1 MLDNTNDTNAN
12 TPATPATPAIPAV
25 APAVKTD
32 GRDYVTVGTSV
43 AEVTYDRFALNQ
55 SSVERDY
62 PATEVIK
69 PRTRDQYVS
78 LFKYTEKR
86 TAMATLQMC
95 RVVYEAKKSLDD
107 CDFSDFCTAVGYK
120 DNSTAIRKF
129 CAIGKVQ
136 PRLVLHAEQL
146 PSEWSKIYTITQ
158 IPARTFEIYAKD
170 GYDFR
175 NLTGKDLTA
184 LLDATR
190 QQKPIDA
197 FLPREEDSRHVVF
210 AKVLFTKP
218 TVDAYDWRA
227 AKKALAEIESRLPIR
242 VQWVSAADT
251 TYEHTKTLR
260 YNEAKKAMRDAEFQ
274 PSKWDYG
281 TEANQT
287 NWETPEAKP
296 AADFEA

>member
-12 TPATPATPAIPAV
+12 TPATPVV
-25 APAVKTD
+25 APVDKTD
-32 GRDYVTVGTSV
+32 GRDCMTAGTSV
-43 AEVTYDRFALNQ
+43 GSVIYDRFALNQ

-62 PATEVIK
+62 PATEIIK

-95 RVVYEAKKSLDD
+95 RVVYEAHKSLND
-107 CDFSDFCTAVGYK
+107 CDFSDFCKAIGYK
-120 DNSTAIRKF
+120 DTSAAIRKF
-129 CAIGKVQ
+129 RSIGKVQ
-136 PRLVLHAEQL
+136 PRLVQYAEQL

-158 IPARTFEIYAKD
+158 IPARTFEIYAED

-197 FLPREEDSRHVVF
+197 FLPRDQDSRQFVF

-227 AKKALAEIESRLPIR
+227 AMKALAEIESRLPIR
-242 VQWVSAADT
+242 VQLVSAAEAA
-251 TYEHTKTLR
+251 YEHTKTLR
-260 YNEAKKAMRDAEFQ
+260 YNEAKKSARDVEFQ
-274 PSKWDYG
+274 SSKWDYG
-281 TEANQT
+281 TEAKQD
-287 NWETPEAKP
+287 NWETLEPKP

>member
-1 MLDNTNDTNAN
+1 MLDNTNENTAN
-12 TPATPATPAIPAV
+12 TPATLATPAVVPV
-25 APAVKTD
+25 AKAD
-32 GRDYVTVGTSV
+32 GRDCVTVGTSV

-62 PATEVIK
+62 AATEVIK

-86 TAMATLQMC
+86 TAMVTLQMC
-95 RVVYEAKKSLDD
+95 RVVYEAKKSLDE

-120 DNSTAIRKF
+120 DTSAAIRKF
-129 CAIGKVQ
+129 QSIGKVQ
-136 PRLVLHAEQL
+136 PRLVLYAEQL

-190 QQKPIDA
+190 QQKPIEA
-197 FLPREEDSRHVVF
+197 FLPREEDSRQFVF

-227 AKKALAEIESRLPIR
+227 AKKALAEIESRLPVR
-242 VQWVSAADT
+242 VQWVSAAET
-251 TYEHTKTLR
+251 AYEHTKTLR
-260 YNEAKKAMRDAEFQ
+260 YNEAKKSMREAEFQ
-274 PSKWDYG
+274 PSKWDFG
-281 TEANQT
+281 AEANQT
-287 NWETPEAKP
+287 NWETPVAKP